1 MIVWQVFNGGVST
14 VAQRYSD
21 RRLRGPL
28 GFIPKQPTLFQERP
42 GLATRGY
49 DSFSESEYKQLC
61 PSVVSVRRRF
71 HLLQV
76 VYRDRLW

>member
-1 MIVWQVFNGGVST
+1 LGDEEREVLGTTNRGLFQFAGQKEMIVWQVFNGGVST

-49 DSFSESEYKQLC
+49 DSFSESEY
-61 PSVVSVRRRF
+61 
-71 HLLQV
+71 
-76 VYRDRLW
+76 